1 MFTVVCINSMHFMTR
16 TCTDLEHPRAL
27 YVLKKTSIY
36 MIMGCTEF
44 KKITVH
50 LLRRQDKLSWG
61 VQL

>member
-44 KKITVH
+44 KKINCT
-50 LLRRQDKLSWG
+50 LTP
-61 VQL
+61 